1 MTMETDVSTNR
12 LGTYCVFCL
21 TGHEQ
26 QVVGRL
32 ERMGFEC
39 MVAFAVRVVTK
50 DGRERLER
58 RKLFPGYVFFRAE
71 GLDGHQVMEVQGL
84 SHVIKLLRYEE
95 GAYALSQQDLQFI
108 AWLWQR
114 GGALEVSRV
123 YREGDRI
130 RVIDGPLKDYEGQI
144 VQVNLK
150 RKSVAIQLT
159 GKSLLGKVWCSVELV
174 QGMDA

>member
-1 MTMETDVSTNR
+1 METEKALVQPE
-12 LGTYCVFCL
+12 TYCIFCV
-21 TGHEQ
+21 TGYEQ
-26 QVVGRL
+26 QVAGRL

-39 MVAFAVRVVTK
+39 MVASAVRAVTK

-58 RKLFPGYVFFRAE
+58 RKLFPGYVFFRAG
-71 GLDGHQVMEVQGL
+71 GLDGHQVMAVQGL

-95 GAYALSQQDLQFI
+95 GAYALSQQDLQFV

-114 GGALEVSRV
+114 GGVLEVSRA

-159 GKSLLGKVWCSVELV
+159 GKSMLGKVWCSIELLSFA
-174 QGMDA
+174 Q